1 MKQCSLPRALYWWQR
16 TIYHVPRRFSTSA
29 RKLSHGPNAPLDLDP
44 SLQELLRDI
53 DMSVMSFKLQ
63 KKETVGT
70 DPHSV
75 RELEVLEFDQSW
87 EQKSVD
93 LDAPEDTGKQRKSA
107 RAAFGSNAIGSIFL
121 PAELRDAIES
131 VIQGK
136 YIKVPKQRIS

>member
-1 MKQCSLPRALYWWQR
+1 MMKQCSLPRALYWWQR

-75 RELEVLEFDQSW
+75 RELEVLEFDTRVYW
-87 EQKSVD
+87 EGAYSLTTV
-93 LDAPEDTGKQRKSA
+93 LSMIISSFTLCFLLRYAYRMNATPLRKWT
-107 RAAFGSNAIGSIFL
+107 REILPRPRIGTC
-121 PAELRDAIES
+121 
-131 VIQGK
+131 
-136 YIKVPKQRIS
+136 